1 MAKHLLFTQREN
13 LKVMVDVFQDQKN
26 KSLDAPLSFGEEK
39 HLFPKVLV
47 VERIEFSCGTVK
59 LQ

>member
-1 MAKHLLFTQREN
+1 
-13 LKVMVDVFQDQKN
+13 MVDVFQDQKN